1 MQQSLSQFV
10 ENYEYVK
17 DMVDKLYDTMGEVT
31 EMFDVEPSL
40 IRYWCSQFSCLRPK
54 RNAKGN
60 RLFSKQDIE
69 RLKRIHHLLKEKK
82 MTIEGAQK
90 AMRKRNIEAE
100 EKDSDVALLEQLQ
113 LLRSMLVEMR
123 EGIGEEE
130 PEVVAPAKPV
140 APQSEEVELVQ
151 RRRRTPRRKLIGEEG
166 VVERPLLPFF
176 EQTLFDTTA
185 ITQKIE
191 EDADR

>member
-1 MQQSLSQFV
+1 MA
-10 ENYEYVK
+10 E
-17 DMVDKLYDTMGEVT
+17 KLYYSMGEVT

-40 IRYWCSQFSCLRPK
+40 IRYWCSQFSCLKPK

-60 RLFSKQDIE
+60 RMFTPQDIE

-100 EKDSDVALLEQLQ
+100 ENDSDISLLEQLQ
-113 LLRSMLVEMR
+113 SLRAMLVEMR

-130 PEVVAPAKPV
+130 PIEEVTATPTSDVETE
-140 APQSEEVELVQ
+140 QSEPVQ
-151 RRRRTPRRKLIGEEG
+151 KKKRAPRRKLIGEEG
-166 VVERPLLPFF
+166 VVERPLFPFY
-176 EQTLFDTTA
+176 EQTLF
-185 ITQKIE
+185 
-191 EDADR
+191 